1 MKTRRIQTLMPAT
14 LIGALAVALPSD
26 LEAAVLGV
34 KKEIPARACDRA
46 LRPFLPGL
54 AAITDSFCI

>member
-1 MKTRRIQTLMPAT
+1 MPAT

-34 KKEIPARACDRA
+34 KKEIPGYKGVTSMNPAPVFMRRAA
-46 LRPFLPGL
+46 SG
-54 AAITDSFCI
+54 